1 MPHQM
6 YSSGLK
12 TELAIRTA
20 VTTNVAMRILAE
32 TLRLNSR
39 LIASNIMMTPQ

>member
-12 TELAIRTA
+12 TELATRII
-20 VTTNVAMRILAE
+20 VTTSVAMRVFIE
-32 TLRLNSR
+32 TARLNSR
-39 LIASNIMMTPQ
+39 LTASSIMMTPQ